1 MISKRAFISAAHDNY
16 ARLAAYIAEAGPA
29 GEKCLMHWCSGMLGG
44 DEYQEGIAEAMDV
57 QRLNTRA
64 AAKTYHLVISFRPED
79 EAKLTPETF
88 KVIEERFAAALGYTD
103 HQRHCGV
110 HKNTANLHM
119 HVAYNMIH
127 PEKLTCHK
135 EFRDF
140 WVRDRVCRNIEHE
153 FGLTVDNG
161 IMLNSSDQTLTRPR
175 SNEKA
180 QLVEAHTGQQSF
192 DSYAKT
198 YHESIM
204 QSLESAA
211 SWQDVHKTLAAYGM
225 EIKPHGNGLVIKDRH
240 GKHAMKASALDRSL
254 SQKKLEARFG
264 PYVSPGNLAH
274 VTEHSRYQAEPL
286 HRSPER
292 GELFTKYRM
301 GIEERKTTLQQV
313 KEGEDATLA
322 AIRERWTA
330 KRKEIERMSIAK
342 RNRRNLL
349 QLAKKHEA
357 EALARARIPFQE
369 QRTELRKDV
378 PFTSWNSF
386 LRHESEQGNDVALA
400 ILRSRQ
406 DVAEVEAPAPS
417 FARSSFQTVDA
428 VFHTAKERE
437 LLERTDISGKGKKSL
452 LAVLRM
458 DKIIQS
464 ASSPTTQSYTWKVDN
479 KGIVAFMLPG
489 GGVVRDT
496 GKDILFSANSEPAR
510 QTALLYARKKWR
522 QRITLEE
529 NKIVRQEAPERAQG
543 MER

>member
-1 MISKRAFISAAHDNY
+1 
-16 ARLAAYIAEAGPA
+16 
-29 GEKCLMHWCSGMLGG
+29 
-44 DEYQEGIAEAMDV
+44 
-57 QRLNTRA
+57 
-64 AAKTYHLVISFRPED
+64 
-79 EAKLTPETF
+79 
-88 KVIEERFAAALGYTD
+88 
-103 HQRHCGV
+103 
-110 HKNTANLHM
+110 
-119 HVAYNMIH
+119 MIH
-127 PEKLTCHK
+127 PERHTCHK

-140 WVRDRVCRNIEHE
+140 WIRDRVCRAVERE

-161 IMLNSSDQTLTRPR
+161 IEHSASGQALMHPR
-175 SNEKA
+175 RNEKA
-180 QLVEAHTGQQSF
+180 QLIEAHTGQQSF
-192 DSYAKT
+192 DSYAT
-198 YHESIM
+198 THRDDILP
-204 QSLESAA
+204 SLEAA
-211 SWQDVHKTLAAYGM
+211 TSWQDMQEILAACGM

-264 PYVSPGNLAH
+264 PYVSPGKLAH

-313 KEGEDATLA
+313 KEDEAAALA
-322 AIRERWTA
+322 AIRERWAA

-342 RNRRNLL
+342 RNRCNLL
-349 QLAKKHEA
+349 QLAKKNEA

-400 ILRSRQ
+400 ILRSRK
-406 DVAEVEAPAPS
+406 DAAEVEAPAPS
-417 FARSSFQTVDA
+417 FARSSFQTADA
-428 VFHTAKERE
+428 VYHTAKERE

-496 GKDILFSANSEPAR
+496 GQEVLFSVGNAEAAEMARLYGQAKWGKGVHVEGNMIIRSEMMTR
-510 QTALLYARKKWR
+510 QQNLGR
-522 QRITLEE
+522 
-529 NKIVRQEAPERAQG
+529 
-543 MER
+543 

>member
-1 MISKRAFISAAHDNY
+1 MISKRVFISAAHNNY
-16 ARLAAYIAEAGPA
+16 ARLAAYIADAGPA
-29 GEKCLMHWCSGMLGG
+29 SEKCLMHWCAGMLGG
-44 DEYQEGIAEAMDV
+44 DDYQEGIAESVDV
-57 QRLNTRA
+57 QKLNTRA
-64 AAKTYHLVISFRPED
+64 TAKTYHLVISFRPED
-79 EAKLTPETF
+79 EAKLTPDTF
-88 KVIEERFAAALGYTD
+88 KAIEERFAAALGYTD

-127 PEKLTCHK
+127 PEKHTCHK

-140 WVRDRVCRNIEHE
+140 WIRDRVCRAVERE

-161 IMLNSSDQTLTRPR
+161 IEHSASGQALMHPR
-175 SNEKA
+175 RNEKA
-180 QLVEAHTGQQSF
+180 QLIEAHTGQQSF

-198 YHESIM
+198 HRDDILP
-204 QSLESAA
+204 SLEAA
-211 SWQDVHKTLAAYGM
+211 TSWQNMHEILAAYGM

-240 GKHAMKASALDRSL
+240 GKHTMKASALDRSL

-274 VTEHSRYQAEPL
+274 VTEHSRYQTEPL

-301 GIEERKTTLQQV
+301 GIEQRKTTLQQV
-313 KEGEDATLA
+313 KEAEDAALA

-417 FARSSFQTVDA
+417 FARSSFQTADA
-428 VFHTAKERE
+428 VYHTAKERE

-464 ASSPTTQSYTWKVDN
+464 ASSPTTQSYTWNVDN

-496 GKDILFSANSEPAR
+496 GKDILFSAKSDSAK
-510 QTALLYARKKWR
+510 QIALLYAQAKWGK
-522 QRITLEE
+522 QIMLDANRIVHREE
-529 NKIVRQEAPERAQG
+529 QNRNQTVER
-543 MER
+543 

>member
-1 MISKRAFISAAHDNY
+1 MISKRVFISATHDNY
-16 ARLAAYIAEAGPA
+16 ARLAAYIADVSPA
-29 GEKCLMHWCSGMLGG
+29 NEKCLMHWCAGMLGG
-44 DEYQEGIAEAMDV
+44 DDYQEGIAESVDV
-57 QRLNTRA
+57 QKLNTRA

-79 EAKLTPETF
+79 EAKLTPDTF
-88 KVIEERFAAALGYTD
+88 KAIEERFAAALGYSD

-127 PEKLTCHK
+127 PERHTCHK

-140 WVRDRVCRNIEHE
+140 WIRDKVCRAVERE

-161 IMLNSSDQTLTRPR
+161 IEHSASGQALIQPR
-175 SNEKA
+175 RNEKA
-180 QLVEAHTGQQSF
+180 QLIEAHTGQQSF

-198 YHESIM
+198 HRDEIIH
-204 QSLESAA
+204 SLEAA
-211 SWQDVHKTLAAYGM
+211 TSWQDMHETLAVYGM
-225 EIKPHGNGLVIKDRH
+225 EVKPHGNGLIIKDRH

-274 VTEHSRYQAEPL
+274 VIEHSRYQTEPL

-292 GELFTKYRM
+292 GELFTKYRK
-301 GIEERKTTLQQV
+301 GIEQRKTTLLQV
-313 KEGEDATLA
+313 KEGEGTALA
-322 AIRERWTA
+322 AIRDRWAA

-386 LRHESEQGNDVALA
+386 LRHESEQGNEVALA
-400 ILRSRQ
+400 ILRSRT

-417 FARSSFQTVDA
+417 FARSSFQA
-428 VFHTAKERE
+428 ANAAHHAARERE

-458 DKIIQS
+458 EKIAQS
-464 ASSPTTQSYTWKVDN
+464 ASSTTTQSYTWKVDN

-496 GKDILFSANSEPAR
+496 GQEVLFSVGNAEAAEMAR
-510 QTALLYARKKWR
+510 CYGQAKWGKHIFIETNCISREAIVPQHQLAR
-522 QRITLEE
+522 
-529 NKIVRQEAPERAQG
+529 
-543 MER
+543 

>member
-1 MISKRAFISAAHDNY
+1 MISKRVFISAAHDNY
-16 ARLAAYIAEAGPA
+16 ARLAAYIADVSPA
-29 GEKCLMHWCSGMLGG
+29 NEKCLMHWCAGMLGG
-44 DEYQEGIAEAMDV
+44 DDYQEGIAESVDV

-79 EAKLTPETF
+79 EAKLTPDTF
-88 KVIEERFAAALGYTD
+88 KVIEERFAAALGYTE

-127 PEKLTCHK
+127 PERHTCHK

-140 WVRDRVCRNIEHE
+140 WIRDKVCRAVERE

-161 IMLNSSDQTLTRPR
+161 IEHSASGQALIHPR
-175 SNEKA
+175 RNEKA
-180 QLVEAHTGQQSF
+180 QLIEAHTGQQSF

-198 YHESIM
+198 HRDDILH
-204 QSLESAA
+204 SLETAT
-211 SWQDVHKTLAAYGM
+211 SWQGMHEIFAACGM

-240 GKHAMKASALDRSL
+240 GKHTMKASALDRSL
-254 SQKKLEARFG
+254 SKKKLEARFG

-274 VTEHSRYQAEPL
+274 VTEHSRYQADPL

-313 KEGEDATLA
+313 KEAEDTALA
-322 AIRERWTA
+322 AIRERWAA

-357 EALARARIPFQE
+357 EALARARMPFQE
-369 QRTELRKDV
+369 QRTELRKEV

-386 LRHESEQGNDVALA
+386 LRHESGQGNDVALA
-400 ILRSRQ
+400 ILRSRK

-417 FARSSFQTVDA
+417 FVRNPLQAA
-428 VFHTAKERE
+428 GAAHHAAKERE

-458 DKIIQS
+458 EKIAQS
-464 ASSPTTQSYTWKVDN
+464 VSSPTTQSYTWKVDN
-479 KGIVAFMLPG
+479 KGIVAFMLAG

-496 GKDILFSANSEPAR
+496 GQEVLFSTGNAEAAEMARRYGQAKWGKHLRFEANHISREAR
-510 QTALLYARKKWR
+510 ASQPQLSR
-522 QRITLEE
+522 
-529 NKIVRQEAPERAQG
+529 
-543 MER
+543 